1 MPFLHCEVCGR
12 QIVGKPYKAVIE
24 GAKMV
29 VCGNCVKLG
38 SAYWEERPQRRVK
51 RTAKP
56 LPQISVSRKKQPP
69 ALAEALELVEDFSL
83 RIRRAREGMGLS
95 HEDLGRKIG
104 EKVSV
109 LRKIESGKMTPDHR
123 LAEKLQHALRVKL
136 LVPPS
141 EPKVPSVALPHPR
154 EVTLG
159 DVARLKKRKTEE
171 TGERKSS

>member
-1 MPFLHCEVCGR
+1 VNCEVCGR

-29 VCGNCVKLG
+29 VCGGCAKLG
-38 SAYWEERPQRRVK
+38 SGFWEEKPQRRVK

-56 LPQISVSRKKQPP
+56 LPRISVSGKKQPP
-69 ALAEALELVEDFSL
+69 GLAEALELVDDFSL

-109 LRKIESGKMTPDHR
+109 LRKIESGKMTPDLM
-123 LAEKLQHALRVKL
+123 LAEKLEHALKIKL

-141 EPKVPSVALPHPR
+141 EPKAPSAALSQPR
-154 EVTLG
+154 EITLG
-159 DVARLKKRKTEE
+159 DVVRLKERKTEVAK
-171 TGERKSS
+171 ERKQ

>member
-1 MPFLHCEVCGR
+1 MPFVNCEVCGR
-12 QIVGKPYKAVIE
+12 QIVGKPYMAVIE

-29 VCGNCVKLG
+29 VCGNCAKLG
-38 SAYWEERPQRRVK
+38 SAYWEEKPQRRVK

-56 LPQISVSRKKQPP
+56 LPRTSVSGKKQPP
-69 ALAEALELVEDFSL
+69 ALAEALELVDDFSQ
-83 RIRRAREGMGLS
+83 RIRRAREGMELS

-109 LRKIESGKMTPDHR
+109 LRKIESCKMTPDHR
-123 LAEKLQHALRVKL
+123 LAGKLQHALKIKL

-141 EPKVPSVALPHPR
+141 EPKALPTALPQPR

-159 DVARLKKRKTEE
+159 EVVLLKKKTEVAE
-171 TGERKSS
+171 ERKQ

>member
-1 MPFLHCEVCGR
+1 MHCEVCGR

-29 VCGNCVKLG
+29 VCSDCAKLG
-38 SAYWEERPQRRVK
+38 SAYWEEKPQRRVK

-56 LPQISVSRKKQPP
+56 LLRISVSEKKQPP
-69 ALAEALELVEDFSL
+69 ALAEALELVDDFSL
-83 RIRRAREGMGLS
+83 RIRRAREGMELS

-123 LAEKLQHALRVKL
+123 LAEKLQHALRVEL

-141 EPKVPSVALPHPR
+141 EPKAPSAALFQPR
-154 EVTLG
+154 EITLG
-159 DVARLKKRKTEE
+159 EVVRLKERKTEV
-171 TGERKSS
+171 TKERKQ

>member
-1 MPFLHCEVCGR
+1 MNCEVCGR
-12 QIVGKPYKAVIE
+12 QIVGKPFKVVIE

-51 RTAKP
+51 KTAKP
-56 LPQISVSRKKQPP
+56 LPRISISGKRQPP
-69 ALAEALELVEDFSL
+69 ALAEALELVDDFSL
-83 RIRRAREGMGLS
+83 RIRRARERMELS

-123 LAEKLQHALRVKL
+123 LAEKLQHALRVEL
-136 LVPPS
+136 LVSPS
-141 EPKVPSVALPHPR
+141 EPKVPSTVLFQPR

-159 DVARLKKRKTEE
+159 DVILLKKRKTEVNE
-171 TGERKSS
+171 ERKPS